1 MEGDAADFVSRLWRV
16 LPQRWFGDTAP
27 LTEAVLYGFG
37 VAWSGIYGLI
47 GVVRAQARLLT
58 ASGGF
63 VDSFAQDFFGLAMLR
78 RNAESDA
85 GYIQRIGFEL
95 LRRRGTRAAM
105 VSALAELTGQNP
117 VVFEPAR
124 PMDTGGY
131 AAGGVGYGV
140 AGGYGNLQL
149 AYQSFLKVRRP
160 HGAGIA
166 QLAGYDTGGA
176 LAYGSLAMVQT
187 PVSDADIYASAA
199 AILPVGSTVW
209 VQIQG

>member
-1 MEGDAADFVSRLWRV
+1 MVGDVADFVSRLWRV
-16 LPQRWFGDTAP
+16 LPRRWFGDTAP
-27 LTEAVLYGFG
+27 LTDAVLNGFG
-37 VAWSGIYGLI
+37 VAWSSIYALI
-47 GVVRAQARLLT
+47 GVVRGQTRLLT

-63 VDSFAQDFFGLAMLR
+63 VDSFAQDFFGLALLR

-85 GYIQRIGFEL
+85 GYIKRIGFEL
-95 LRRRGTRAAM
+95 LRPRGTRTA
-105 VSALAELTGQNP
+105 VVDALAQLTGQVP

-131 AAGGVGYGV
+131 TVGGVGYGV
-140 AGGYGNLQL
+140 AGGYGNLQR
-149 AYQSFLKVRRP
+149 AYQSFVKVRRP

-176 LAYGSLAMVQT
+176 LAYGNLAMAQT

-199 AILPVGSTVW
+199 AVLPVGSMIW